1 MTKAK
6 TKLIDNDMVDVI
18 ESSKEMRRFL
28 EDESVSFEEKQA
40 QLKIVNT
47 KLKLNNNIVSA
58 SIVRVQVDKLAN
70 EK

>member
-1 MTKAK
+1 MTKTK
-6 TKLIDNDMVDVI
+6 TKQIDNDMVDVI
-18 ESSKEMRRFL
+18 ASSKEMRQFL
-28 EDESVSFEEKQA
+28 ENDKVSFEEKQA

>member
-28 EDESVSFEEKQA
+28 EDESISFEEKQA

>member
-1 MTKAK
+1 MTKTK
-6 TKLIDNDMVDVI
+6 TKLIDNDMIDVI
-18 ESSKEMRRFL
+18 ESSREMRKFL

-58 SIVRVQVDKLAN
+58 SIVRVQIDKLAN
-70 EK
+70 EN

>member
-6 TKLIDNDMVDVI
+6 TKLIDNDMIDVI
-18 ESSKEMRRFL
+18 ESSREMRKFL
-28 EDESVSFEEKQA
+28 EDDSVSFEEKQA

-58 SIVRVQVDKLAN
+58 SIVRVQIDKLAN
-70 EK
+70 EN